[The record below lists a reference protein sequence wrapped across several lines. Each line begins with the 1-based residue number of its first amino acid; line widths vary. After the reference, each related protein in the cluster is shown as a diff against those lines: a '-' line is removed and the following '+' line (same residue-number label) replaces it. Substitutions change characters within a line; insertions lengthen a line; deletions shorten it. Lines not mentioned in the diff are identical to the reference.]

1 MKSEQAYSI
10 LACVIRLNGRF
21 RSFPAAQ
28 LRFNVIIYTL
38 SGSQLL
44 TCVRRAAWK
53 WNSGAMEADGSPSR
67 GVLFRVSRAATL
79 RVTRFGR

>member
-1 MKSEQAYSI
+1 MQSEQAYSI
-10 LACVIRLNGRF
+10 LACVIRSDGRL

-28 LRFNVIIYTL
+28 VRFNVIICTL

-44 TCVRRAAWK
+44 TSVRRAAWK
-53 WNSGAMEADGSPSR
+53 WNSRAMEADGSPSR
-67 GVLFRVSRAATL
+67 GFLFRVSRAATL